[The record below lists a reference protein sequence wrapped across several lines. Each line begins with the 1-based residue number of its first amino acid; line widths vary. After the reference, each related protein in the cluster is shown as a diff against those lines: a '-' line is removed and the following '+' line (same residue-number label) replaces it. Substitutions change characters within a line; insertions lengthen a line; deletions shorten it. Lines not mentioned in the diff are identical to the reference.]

1 MILRRHA
8 FDAEPSKK
16 DKRLR
21 MLKKGQTDLFWL
33 EVETVTKTAL
43 SAELKHLLTWMFSYD
58 PKGRPTLEQVL
69 NHPWM

>member
-16 DKRLR
+16 DTRLR
-21 MLKKGQTDLFWL
+21 MLKKGKIDLFWL
-33 EVETVTKTAL
+33 EVETETKTVL
-43 SAELKHLLTWMFSYD
+43 SGELKHLLTWMFSYD